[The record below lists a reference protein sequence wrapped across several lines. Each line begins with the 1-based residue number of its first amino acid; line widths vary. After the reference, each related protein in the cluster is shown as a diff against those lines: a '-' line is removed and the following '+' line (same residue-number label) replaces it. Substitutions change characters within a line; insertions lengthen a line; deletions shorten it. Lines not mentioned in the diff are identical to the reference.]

1 MLTEPMTTTPGD
13 HDLRSAGGTF
23 RLRQEAHRQRRNG
36 SRDPGT
42 RGTTDRMRKR
52 WRAFVVSA
60 CTVTAM
66 SVAVPA
72 AQAAQTATTS
82 TNKCTVTAVAP
93 TLSKTSLTGKATV
106 VCTTATVVTVEI
118 GVVEMDG
125 TAEDTKVPIP
135 VASKSMAVSANKAIT
150 ISTAVLTC
158 LNTETGNEEYAS
170 KARVNLSG
178 TVSAWDRTVPKADSF
193 VC

>member
-1 MLTEPMTTTPGD
+1 
-13 HDLRSAGGTF
+13 
-23 RLRQEAHRQRRNG
+23 
-36 SRDPGT
+36 
-42 RGTTDRMRKR
+42 MRKR
-52 WRAFVVSA
+52 WRAFVVSV
-60 CTVTAM
+60 CTLTTM

-106 VCTTATVVTVEI
+106 LCTGATTVTVEI

-125 TAEDTKVPIP
+125 TAEDTKVPIA

-150 ISTAVLTC
+150 ISTATLTC
-158 LNTETGNEEYAS
+158 LNTETGNEEYAT

>member
-1 MLTEPMTTTPGD
+1 MLTRPTTTPGD
-13 HDLRSAGGTF
+13 GDLRSAGATF
-23 RLRQEAHRQRRNG
+23 RLRQEAHGEGRIG
-36 SRDPGT
+36 SRRQVL
-42 RGTTDRMRKR
+42 RGTTVPMRKR
-52 WRAFVVSA
+52 WRAFVVSV
-60 CTVTAM
+60 CTLTTM

-106 VCTTATVVTVEI
+106 LCTGATTVTVEI

-125 TAEDTKVPIP
+125 TAEDTKVPIA

-150 ISTAVLTC
+150 ISTATLTC
-158 LNTETGNEEYAS
+158 LNTETGNEEYAT